1 MSVFDGFENNKYHN
15 AMSAIQVRDI
25 KGNWSK
31 ELQGIDK
38 RYFIKK
44 AFITEY
50 RDFYE
55 RTVGDFY
62 ENAEAGVRVDGED
75 ILLSEITD
83 KEREWAI
90 DFSAVEDILT
100 NSKFVEIWESTLHQ
114 MAKEDEC
121 LSAFYKKI
129 IDLANIP
136 PSEERDCFD
145 GYWIMLKFSDETYT
159 YRLESPEAGNLYF
172 DGVKLNKVEEK

>member
-1 MSVFDGFENNKYHN
+1 
-15 AMSAIQVRDI
+15 MSAIQVRDP

-31 ELQGIDK
+31 EVQGIDK
-38 RYFIKK
+38 LFFIKK

-50 RDFYE
+50 RDLYE
-55 RTVGDFY
+55 RTEGDFY
-62 ENAEAGVRVDGED
+62 ENAEAGVRVDGND

-83 KEREWAI
+83 KEREWSI

-100 NSKFVEIWESTLHQ
+100 NSKFVEVWESTLYQ

-136 PSEERDCFD
+136 PSEERDYFD

-172 DGVKLNKVEEK
+172 DGVKLNKVEVE

>member
-1 MSVFDGFENNKYHN
+1 
-15 AMSAIQVRDI
+15 MSAIQVRDI
-25 KGNWSK
+25 KGNWSEK
-31 ELQGIDK
+31 LQGIDK

-44 AFITEY
+44 AIITEY
-50 RDFYE
+50 RDLYE
-55 RTVGDFY
+55 LMEGDFF
-62 ENAEAGVRVDGED
+62 ENTEAGVRVDGED

-90 DFSAVEDILT
+90 DFSTVEDILT
-100 NSKFVEIWESTLHQ
+100 NARLVEVGEGTLHQ

-121 LSAFYKKI
+121 LSALYKKI
-129 IDLANIP
+129 INLANIP
-136 PSEERDCFD
+136 PSEEIDYFD

-172 DGVKLNKVEEK
+172 DGTKLKKVEEE

>member
-1 MSVFDGFENNKYHN
+1 
-15 AMSAIQVRDI
+15 MSAIQVRDI
-25 KGNWSK
+25 KGNWSE

-50 RDFYE
+50 RELYE
-55 RTVGDFY
+55 RTEGDFY
-62 ENAEAGVRVDGED
+62 GDAEAGVRVDGVD

-90 DFSAVEDILT
+90 DFSTIEDILT
-100 NSKFVEIWESTLHQ
+100 NARLVEVGEGTLHQ

-121 LSAFYKKI
+121 LSALYKKI
-129 IDLANIP
+129 INLANIP
-136 PSEERDCFD
+136 PSEEIDYFD

-172 DGVKLNKVEEK
+172 DGTKLNKVEVE

>member
-1 MSVFDGFENNKYHN
+1 
-15 AMSAIQVRDI
+15 MSAIQVRDT
-25 KGNWSK
+25 KGNWSE

-38 RYFIKK
+38 LYFIKK

-50 RDFYE
+50 RDLYE
-55 RTVGDFY
+55 RTEGDFY
-62 ENAEAGVRVDGED
+62 ENAEAGVRVDGKD

-83 KEREWAI
+83 REREWSI

-100 NSKFVEIWESTLHQ
+100 NSKFVEVWESTLYQ

-136 PSEERDCFD
+136 PSEEGDYFE
-145 GYWIMLKFSDETYT
+145 GYCIMLKFSDETYT

-172 DGVKLNKVEEK
+172 DGTKLNKVEVE

>member
-1 MSVFDGFENNKYHN
+1 
-15 AMSAIQVRDI
+15 MSAIQVRDI
-25 KGNWSK
+25 KGNWSEK
-31 ELQGIDK
+31 LQGIDK

-44 AFITEY
+44 AIITEY
-50 RDFYE
+50 RDLYE
-55 RTVGDFY
+55 LMEGDFF
-62 ENAEAGVRVDGED
+62 ENTEAGVRVDGED

-90 DFSAVEDILT
+90 DFSTVEDILT
-100 NSKFVEIWESTLHQ
+100 NARLVEVGESTLHQ

-121 LSAFYKKI
+121 LSALYKKI
-129 IDLANIP
+129 INLANIP
-136 PSEERDCFD
+136 PSEEIDYFD

-172 DGVKLNKVEEK
+172 DGTKLKKVEEK

>member
-1 MSVFDGFENNKYHN
+1 
-15 AMSAIQVRDI
+15 MSAIQVRDI
-25 KGNWSK
+25 KGNWSE

-50 RDFYE
+50 RELYE
-55 RTVGDFY
+55 RTEGDFY
-62 ENAEAGVRVDGED
+62 GDAEAGVRVDGVD

-90 DFSAVEDILT
+90 DFSTIEDILT
-100 NSKFVEIWESTLHQ
+100 NARLVEVGEGTLHQ

-129 IDLANIP
+129 INLANIP
-136 PSEERDCFD
+136 PSEEIDYFD

-172 DGVKLNKVEEK
+172 DGTKLKKVEEK

>member
-1 MSVFDGFENNKYHN
+1 
-15 AMSAIQVRDI
+15 MSAIQVRDI
-25 KGNWSK
+25 KGNWSE

-50 RDFYE
+50 RELYE
-55 RTVGDFY
+55 RTEGDFY
-62 ENAEAGVRVDGED
+62 GDAEAGVRVDGVD

-90 DFSAVEDILT
+90 DFSTIEDILT
-100 NSKFVEIWESTLHQ
+100 NARLVEVGEGTLHQ
-114 MAKEDEC
+114 MAKEDEY
-121 LSAFYKKI
+121 LSALYKKI
-129 IDLANIP
+129 INLANIP
-136 PSEERDCFD
+136 PSEEIDYFD

-172 DGVKLNKVEEK
+172 DGTKLNKVEVE

>member
-1 MSVFDGFENNKYHN
+1 
-15 AMSAIQVRDI
+15 MSAIQVRDI
-25 KGNWSK
+25 KGNWSEK
-31 ELQGIDK
+31 LQGIDK

-44 AFITEY
+44 AIITEY
-50 RDFYE
+50 RELYE
-55 RTVGDFY
+55 RTEGDFY
-62 ENAEAGVRVDGED
+62 GDAEAGVRVDGED

-90 DFSAVEDILT
+90 DFSTVEDILT
-100 NSKFVEIWESTLHQ
+100 NARLVEVGEGTLHQ

-121 LSAFYKKI
+121 LSALYKKI
-129 IDLANIP
+129 INLANIP
-136 PSEERDCFD
+136 PSEEIDYFD

-172 DGVKLNKVEEK
+172 DGTKLNKVEVE

>member
-1 MSVFDGFENNKYHN
+1 
-15 AMSAIQVRDI
+15 MSAIQVRDI
-25 KGNWSK
+25 KGNWSE

-50 RDFYE
+50 RDLYE
-55 RTVGDFY
+55 RMEGDFY
-62 ENAEAGVRVDGED
+62 ENIEAGVRVDGVD

-83 KEREWAI
+83 TEREWAI
-90 DFSAVEDILT
+90 DFSAVEDTLT
-100 NSKFVEIWESTLHQ
+100 NSKFVEVWESTLYQ

-136 PSEERDCFD
+136 PCEERDIFD

-172 DGVKLNKVEEK
+172 DGTKLKKVEEE

>member
-1 MSVFDGFENNKYHN
+1 
-15 AMSAIQVRDI
+15 MSAIQVRDP

-31 ELQGIDK
+31 EVQGIDK
-38 RYFIKK
+38 LFFIKK
-44 AFITEY
+44 AFITDY
-50 RDFYE
+50 RDLYE
-55 RTVGDFY
+55 RTEGDFY
-62 ENAEAGVRVDGED
+62 ENAEAGVRVDGND

-83 KEREWAI
+83 KEREWSI

-100 NSKFVEIWESTLHQ
+100 NSKFVEVWESTLYQ

-129 IDLANIP
+129 IDLANFP
-136 PSEERDCFD
+136 PSEERNYFD

-172 DGVKLNKVEEK
+172 DGVKLNKVEVE

>member
-1 MSVFDGFENNKYHN
+1 
-15 AMSAIQVRDI
+15 MSAIQVRDI
-25 KGNWSK
+25 KGNWSE

-50 RDFYE
+50 RDLYE
-55 RTVGDFY
+55 RTEGDFY
-62 ENAEAGVRVDGED
+62 ENAEAGVRVDGND

-90 DFSAVEDILT
+90 DFSTIEDILT
-100 NSKFVEIWESTLHQ
+100 NSKFVEVLESTLYQ
-114 MAKEDEC
+114 MAKEDER

-136 PSEERDCFD
+136 SSEERDYFD

>member
-1 MSVFDGFENNKYHN
+1 
-15 AMSAIQVRDI
+15 MSAIQVRDI
-25 KGNWSK
+25 KGNWSE

-50 RDFYE
+50 RELYE
-55 RTVGDFY
+55 RTEGDFY
-62 ENAEAGVRVDGED
+62 GDAEAGVRVDGVD

-90 DFSAVEDILT
+90 DFSTIEDILT
-100 NSKFVEIWESTLHQ
+100 NARLVEVGEGTLHQ
-114 MAKEDEC
+114 MAKDDEC
-121 LSAFYKKI
+121 LSALYKKI
-129 IDLANIP
+129 INLANIP
-136 PSEERDCFD
+136 PSEEIDYFD

-172 DGVKLNKVEEK
+172 DGTKLNKVEVE

>member
-1 MSVFDGFENNKYHN
+1 
-15 AMSAIQVRDI
+15 MSAIQVRDI
-25 KGNWSK
+25 KGNWSE

-50 RDFYE
+50 RELYE
-55 RTVGDFY
+55 RTEGDFY
-62 ENAEAGVRVDGED
+62 GDAEAGVRVDGVD

-90 DFSAVEDILT
+90 DFSAVEDTLT
-100 NSKFVEIWESTLHQ
+100 NSKFVEVWESTLYQ

-121 LSAFYKKI
+121 LSALYKKI
-129 IDLANIP
+129 INLANIP
-136 PSEERDCFD
+136 PSEEIDYFD

-172 DGVKLNKVEEK
+172 DGTKLKKVEEK